1 MTRRDQRG
9 RDLPLIAWG
18 EELRR
23 RKLERRQRLRRW
35 TALVVPVISAVML
48 SIVLP
53 ARPRLIWNAS
63 ASAPIGLY
71 AVEPGGEPRRGDM
84 VIALVPSSVRS
95 LADSRRY
102 LPANVPLVKHV
113 GAVAGDT
120 VCALK
125 SAISVNGV
133 TVAIRR
139 EKDGLGRRLPWWNG
153 CRRLRRGQVF
163 LLSAGVPGSF
173 DGRYFG
179 VSSSA
184 DIIGTARPL
193 WVR

>member
-139 EKDGLGRRLPWWNG
+139 EKDGLGRRMPWWNG

-163 LLSAGVPGSF
+163 LLSAGVAGSF